1 MSDKKFI
8 GIVKVINTK
17 FGELIK
23 IGIPEKD
30 FVQHIKNG
38 WVNMVLKKSQKGG
51 YYLEIDDFE
60 PKEKQG
66 TSHTVK
72 NQQEQFHAGRDPVG
86 DVDNS
91 LPF

>member
-1 MSDKKFI
+1 MEKKFI
-8 GIVKVINTK
+8 GRIQQIQTK
-17 FGELIK
+17 YGEMIK

-60 PKEKQG
+60 PKEKYG
-66 TSHTVK
+66 TTHTAK
-72 NQQEQFHAGRDPVG
+72 NEGQFVASKPIGEQ
-86 DVDNS
+86 DNS